1 MSSPTDTL
9 APIGYFLPMLLPA
22 FALLSLV
29 ACGDSSDTDSP
40 VVLPPDPAAP
50 GPWIAGTLE
59 TTMPGPD
66 GLELPV
72 QAWFPATDAA
82 ESLYKYDDFFAGT
95 AREAG
100 RPDCAEARP
109 VVVFSHGNEGMR
121 WQSFFLAEHLAS
133 HGWIVVAPDHVGNTI
148 FSAEQLPRS
157 ELLVRRP
164 LDVAATFDGAV
175 NLLGATGGPLD
186 GCIDASDGYA
196 VAGHSFGGY
205 TTLAVAG
212 AVLDGAASAA
222 WCQGNAGGWLCGD
235 VAEAV
240 GTSTRDLSDG
250 RVWAAVPM
258 APAGYE
264 ALIGGL
270 PDIAVPTLVFGGD
283 RDTLT
288 TMDDQVRPIHAALAT
303 EPRMLA
309 TVVDAGH
316 YTFSDA
322 CAIVGTYPDCEPPH
336 VAPEV
341 AHEVVNAMT
350 LEWLRQ
356 AHGDAVTGGW
366 LPPEGDGRVVVE

>member
-1 MSSPTDTL
+1 MFAHTL
-9 APIGYFLPMLLPA
+9 SLVFV
-22 FALLSLV
+22 LV
-29 ACGDSSDTDSP
+29 ACGDPADNAVP
-40 VVLPPDPAAP
+40 VVPPPDPAMP

-59 TTMPGPD
+59 TTLPGP
-66 GLELPV
+66 GGIELPV
-72 QAWFPATDAA
+72 QAWFPASEAA
-82 ESLYKYDDFFAGT
+82 ESLYAYDDLATGT

-109 VVVFSHGNEGMR
+109 VVVFSHGNQGMR

-133 HGWIVVAPDHVGNTI
+133 HGWIVVAPDHIGNTL
-148 FSAEQLPRS
+148 FSGVQLPLS

-164 LDVAATFDGAV
+164 LDVAATFDGTVSA
-175 NLLGATGGPLD
+175 LGGSGGPLE
-186 GCIDASDGYA
+186 GCIDASAGYA

-222 WCQGNAGGWLCGD
+222 WCQDESGGWLCDD

-240 GTSTRDLSDG
+240 GTSTRDLSDD

-288 TMDDQVRPIHAALAT
+288 TMDDQVRPIYEAVGASTH
-303 EPRMLA
+303 MLA

-322 CAIVGTYPDCEPPH
+322 CAILDTYPDCSPPH
-336 VAPEV
+336 VAPAE
-341 AHEVVNAMT
+341 AHVVVNAMT
-350 LEWLRQ
+350 LEWLRA
-356 AHGDAVTGGW
+356 AHGDEVTGGW
-366 LPPEGDGRVVVE
+366 LPPVGNGRVVVE